1 MARICI
7 FCGSQTGKDPSF
19 APLAKHVGQALV
31 KHGHSLIYGG
41 GSTGQM
47 GLLADAMLDGNA
59 EVIGVIP
66 EALALPELMHS
77 GVHDMRIVSD
87 MHVRKAEMHSLA
99 EAYLV
104 LPGGL
109 GTLEE
114 LFETVCWA
122 QLDLLSAPIA
132 LLNHNGLYDH
142 LISLLHAMKEQQFFS
157 ERHLGMLKVLPNQ
170 QQCDQWL
177 EQLSSSL

>member
-1 MARICI
+1 MARICV
-7 FCGSQTGKDPSF
+7 FCGSQTGKAPSF
-19 APLAKHVGQALV
+19 ESVAKNVGESLV
-31 KHGHSLIYGG
+31 KHGHSLVYGG

-47 GLLADAMLDGNA
+47 GLLADTMLQGNA
-59 EVIGVIP
+59 EVIGIIP

-77 GVHDMRIVSD
+77 EVHDMRVVSD

-122 QLDLLSAPIA
+122 QLDFHSAPIA
-132 LLNHNGLYDH
+132 VLNHNGLYDH
-142 LISLLHAMKEQQFFS
+142 LIHLLHEMKEQQFLT
-157 ERHLGMLKVLPNQ
+157 ERHISLLNLLQTQ

-177 EQLSSSL
+177 EQLSSKL

>member
-1 MARICI
+1 MARICV
-7 FCGSQTGKDPSF
+7 FCGSQPGRDPSF
-19 APLAKHVGQALV
+19 TDVAKNIGRSLL
-31 KHGHSLIYGG
+31 KHGHTLVFGG

-47 GLLADAMLDGNA
+47 GLLADVMLAGNA

-66 EALALPELMHS
+66 EALALPELMHQK
-77 GVHDMRIVSD
+77 VADMRIVAN
-87 MHVRKAEMHSLA
+87 MHLRKAEMHALA

-122 QLDLLSAPIA
+122 QLDFHSAPIA
-132 LLNHNGLYDH
+132 VMNHNGLYDH
-142 LISLLHAMKEQQFFS
+142 LTDLLMAMKEQQFLTDRHIDLLNMMKS
-157 ERHLGMLKVLPNQ
+157 E
-170 QQCDQWL
+170 QQCDAWL
-177 EQLSSSL
+177 ESLAAKT

>member
-1 MARICI
+1 MARICV
-7 FCGSQTGKDPSF
+7 FCGSQTGRDASF
-19 APLAKHVGQALV
+19 AEVARDVGASLLKYGHTLV
-31 KHGHSLIYGG
+31 YGG

-47 GLLADAMLDGNA
+47 GLVADTMLNGNA

-66 EALALPELMHS
+66 KALALPELMHQA
-77 GVHDMRIVSD
+77 VTDMRIVAD

-122 QLDLLSAPIA
+122 QLEFHSAPIA
-132 LLNHNGLYDH
+132 VMNHNGLFDH
-142 LISLLHAMKEQQFFS
+142 LSGLLNSMKEQQFLTD
-157 ERHLGMLKVLPNQ
+157 RHIGLLKMLQSQ
-170 QQCDQWL
+170 QECDSWL
-177 EQLSSSL
+177 QNL

>member
-1 MARICI
+1 MARICV
-7 FCGSQTGKDPSF
+7 FCGSQTGKDASF
-19 APLAKHVGQALV
+19 ESAANSVGRSLV
-31 KHGHSLIYGG
+31 QHGHSLVYGG

-47 GLLADAMLDGNA
+47 GLLADRMLEGNA
-59 EVIGVIP
+59 DVIGVIP
-66 EALALPELMHS
+66 EALALPELMHQ
-77 GVHDMRIVSD
+77 GVQDMRIVSN

-122 QLDLLSAPIA
+122 QLDFHSAPIA
-132 LLNHNGLYDH
+132 VLNHNGLYDH
-142 LISLLHAMKEQQFFS
+142 LVALLNQMKEQQFLTD
-157 ERHLGMLKVLPNQ
+157 RHLGLLKILQTQ
-170 QQCDQWL
+170 QQCDDWL
-177 EQLSSSL
+177 KQLSTST